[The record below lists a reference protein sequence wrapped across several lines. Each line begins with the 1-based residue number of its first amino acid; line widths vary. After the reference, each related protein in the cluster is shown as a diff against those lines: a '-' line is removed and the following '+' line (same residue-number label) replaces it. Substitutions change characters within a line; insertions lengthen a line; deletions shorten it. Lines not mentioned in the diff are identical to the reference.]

1 MAVLRVRK
9 PASGNTL
16 SFARANRVITGLL
29 VAAAAALLHD
39 NVRRSAHPPARPKLA
54 RMRSNI

>member
-16 SFARANRVITGLL
+16 SFARANRVTASLL
-29 VAAAAALLHD
+29 VAAAAAPLHD
-39 NVRRSAHPPARPKLA
+39 NVRRSAALPAQPKLA

>member
-1 MAVLRVRK
+1 MLRVRK

-16 SFARANRVITGLL
+16 SFARANRVTAGLL
-29 VAAAAALLHD
+29 VAAAAAPLHD
-39 NVRRSAHPPARPKLA
+39 NVRRSAHPRARPELA

>member
-16 SFARANRVITGLL
+16 SFARANRVTAGLL
-29 VAAAAALLHD
+29 VAAAATPLHD
-39 NVRRSAHPPARPKLA
+39 NVAPLGASARAAKTC
-54 RMRSNI
+54 